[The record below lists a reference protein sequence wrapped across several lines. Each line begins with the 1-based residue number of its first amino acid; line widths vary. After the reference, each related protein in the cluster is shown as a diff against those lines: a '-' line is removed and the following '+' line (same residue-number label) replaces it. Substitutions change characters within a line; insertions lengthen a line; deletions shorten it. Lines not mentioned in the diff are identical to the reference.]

1 MKQKLTPEQKKEIE
15 KFGANSWF
23 VEYLQSEKNNPSPEY
38 PQNHQSPPSNGGKT
52 AERADNGSGN
62 NGKNHSESRINYPK
76 GNSND
81 TLKVLAGSAAKIIEN
96 METSLGLPVA
106 TTQRVIPVKL
116 LEENRILINSHLAKV
131 EGGKISFTHIIGWGI
146 IQALKKHPSLNNA
159 YTEKDNKPHLVQR
172 GSINLG
178 IAIDVERRDGSRSLL
193 VPNIKNCNTLSFK
206 EFVDNYEDLVKRSR
220 TGQIDPN
227 DFAGTT
233 ITLTNPGTLGT
244 VGSIPRLMVGQGAII
259 ATGAIQYPAEYQA
272 MSPETIST
280 LGISKVLTLTSTYD
294 HRIIQGAES
303 GLFLKELHELLLGE
317 QGFYDNIFDTL
328 HIPFK
333 PSTWETDIQPSG
345 YSEITNLSET
355 EKQARVLQL
364 INMYRVRGHLIASI
378 DPLGTKNI
386 YHAELDPS
394 FHKLTIWD
402 LDRQFIT
409 GGFGGLK
416 TATLRKI
423 LDILKQTYCEKIGV
437 EYMHIQNHEEKAW
450 LQSIMEP
457 TQNKPTIDNGLKLR
471 LLTKLV
477 QAEGLEHFIHNR
489 FVGHKRFSLEG
500 SETVIPVIDYILEL
514 ASHENVE
521 EIVLGMAHRG
531 RLNVLTN
538 IIGKSYESIFSE
550 FEDIIDPNSYQGSG
564 DVKYHLG
571 ASGMYKTYSGNE
583 VGVSIA
589 SNPSHLEWVNPVVE
603 GIVRAKQTR
612 SADETRKRII
622 PLLIHGDGA
631 FAGQGVVAE
640 TFNLSQLKGYTTG
653 GTIHLIINNQIGF
666 TTTAEDARSSVYA
679 TDVAKMIQ
687 APIFHVNGD
696 DPEAALWVAKIAFM
710 YRQKY
715 NKDIVIDLLG
725 YRKHGHNEGDEP
737 GYTQPLLYEKIKSH
751 PSVVSIYSDKL
762 VKSGFMKPEDVTAV
776 KNTFADQLNNAL
788 DKVKKKHIDFKI
800 DIPLAISKD
809 KIKSF
814 KPTHKTA
821 VPEDILKDVIQKI
834 ASVPSG
840 FPLHP
845 KLKKFL
851 EKRAD
856 LATGKEPADW
866 SFGEALA
873 FGTLL
878 KEGVAIRLS
887 GQDVVRGTFSQRHL
901 GLTNIKTAE
910 EYIPANH
917 MYPDQAKIE
926 AYDSLLSEA
935 AVLGFEYGYSLADP
949 LALVIWEAQFGDF
962 ANGAQVI
969 IDNFIVASYE
979 KWHVPSNVV
988 LMLPHGYEG
997 QGPEHS
1003 SCRIER
1009 FLILCAQGNMEVCNP
1024 TTPAQLF
1031 HLLRR
1036 HVRKGLLRPLV
1047 IATPKSLLRLPEA
1060 RSEFQDF
1067 TTGTF
1072 EEIIDEKSNDKDKIK
1087 RVILTSGKVYYE
1099 LLKYREENAHHDTA
1113 IVRVEQYY
1121 PYDDQRMREVLSSY
1135 AKANKVVWLQE
1146 EPRNMGAWNF
1156 LSHRIMEDLAD
1167 GQRLYYAGRAESA
1180 SPAVGSNKL
1189 SRQQQDKLIFDG
1201 FNC

>member
-23 VEYLQSEKNNPSPEY
+23 VEYLQTEVGSTTQENTTSY
-38 PQNHQSPPSNGGKT
+38 QSPSSG
-52 AERADNGSGN
+52 NGSKGDIHKAPN
-62 NGKNHSESRINYPK
+62 TGNGKPAQERKINYPQ
-76 GNSND
+76 GNPND
-81 TLKVLAGSAAKIIEN
+81 TLKVLAGSAARIIEN
-96 METSLGLPVA
+96 METSLELPVA
-106 TTQRVIPVKL
+106 TSQRVIPVKL
-116 LEENRILINSHLAKV
+116 LEENRILINSHLSKV
-131 EGGKISFTHIIGWGI
+131 DGGKISYTHLIGWGI
-146 IQALKKHPSLNNA
+146 IQSLKKYPSMNNA
-159 YTEKDNKPHLVQR
+159 FTIKDDKPHLVQR

-178 IAIDVERRDGSRSLL
+178 IAIDVEKKDGSRSLL
-193 VPNIKNCNTLSFK
+193 VPNIKNCEKMSFK
-206 EFVDNYEDLVKRSR
+206 EFVSSYEELVQKSRS
-220 TGQIDPN
+220 GQIDPS

-233 ITLTNPGTLGT
+233 ITLTNPGTIGT
-244 VGSIPRLMVGQGAII
+244 VGSIPRLMVGQGTII

-303 GLFLKELHELLLGE
+303 GYFLKELHELLLG
-317 QGFYDNIFDTL
+317 QNGFYDDIFNVLD
-328 HIPFK
+328 IPFK

-345 YSEITNLSET
+345 YTEISNLSET

-416 TATLRKI
+416 TATLRRI

-437 EYMHIQNHEEKAW
+437 EYMHIQNHEEKMW

-457 TQNKPTIDNGLKLR
+457 TQNKPNFDNQLKIR
-471 LLTKLV
+471 LLTQLIH
-477 QAEGLEHFIHNR
+477 AESLEHFIHNR

-500 SETVIPVIDYILEL
+500 SETVIPVLDYILEL
-514 ASHENVE
+514 ASQENVE

-583 VGVSIA
+583 IGVSIA

-612 SADETRKRII
+612 SNDDERKRII

-696 DPEAALWVAKIAFM
+696 DPEAAIWVAKIAFM

-751 PSVVSIYSDKL
+751 PSVVSIYSDRL
-762 VKSGFMKPEDVTAV
+762 VKSRILKPEDVSGL
-776 KNTFADQLNNAL
+776 KNNFADQLNNAL

-800 DIPLAISKD
+800 DIPLAISKE

-821 VPEDILKDVIQKI
+821 VSEDILKDVIQKI
-834 ASVPSG
+834 SSVPAG

-851 EKRAD
+851 EKRAE

-878 KEGVAIRLS
+878 KEGIAIRLS

-910 EYIPANH
+910 EYLPANH

-988 LMLPHGYEG
+988 MMLPHGFEG

-1060 RSEFQDF
+1060 KSEFSEF

-1072 EEIIDEKSNDKDKIK
+1072 EEIIDDNSANKDSVK
-1087 RVILTSGKVYYE
+1087 RIILTSGKVYYE
-1099 LLKYREENAHHDTA
+1099 LLKYREEKGHNETA
-1113 IVRVEQYY
+1113 IIRVEQYY
-1121 PYDDQRMREVLSSY
+1121 PYDDQRMKSLLASY
-1135 AKANKVVWLQE
+1135 PKANKVVWLQE

-1156 LSHRIMEDLAD
+1156 LHYRIMEDLSD
-1167 GQRLYYAGRAESA
+1167 GQRLFYAGRPESA
-1180 SPAVGSNKL
+1180 SPAVGSSKL